1 MFRTKIIIATAI
13 LACAASALSAAP
25 ASAVWFVEGTAL
37 TTTAKLATAA
47 VVDEI
52 PTLLAPAIGLVG
64 TCSGGTLDNV
74 SPEIIA
80 GNSVKAQALHFLG
93 CKTTQPANCS
103 LASESITTVP
113 ITAQASLGP
122 GEEV

>member
-1 MFRTKIIIATAI
+1 MFKTKIIIATAI

-25 ASAVWFVEGTAL
+25 ASAVWFVNGTAL
-37 TTTAKLATAA
+37 TTTAKLATNE

-52 PTLLAPAIGLVG
+52 PTLLLPSVG
-64 TCSGGTLDNV
+64 IVGSCSGGILDNV

-93 CKTTQPANCS
+93 CQ
-103 LASESITTVP
+103 ITTPAHCVINET
-113 ITAQASLGP
+113 ITTTP
-122 GEEV
+122 